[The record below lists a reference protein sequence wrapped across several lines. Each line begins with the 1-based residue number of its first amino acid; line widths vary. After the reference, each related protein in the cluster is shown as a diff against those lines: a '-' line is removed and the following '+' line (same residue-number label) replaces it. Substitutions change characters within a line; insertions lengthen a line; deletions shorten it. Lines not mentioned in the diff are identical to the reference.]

1 MGTFSIRVIDA
12 QGRGVAGAL
21 VCVQYG
27 FWGADDCMYADN
39 EGWATLPTDS
49 KLRPGFIII
58 NHEDI
63 GKVPAEADASYV
75 IRI

>member
-1 MGTFSIRVIDA
+1 VGHFSIKVIDA
-12 QGRGVAGAL
+12 QDRGIPGAL

-27 FWGADDCMYADN
+27 FWGADNCVHTDKDGWVTLAAD
-39 EGWATLPTDS
+39 A

-63 GKVPAEADASYV
+63 GKIPAEANASYT